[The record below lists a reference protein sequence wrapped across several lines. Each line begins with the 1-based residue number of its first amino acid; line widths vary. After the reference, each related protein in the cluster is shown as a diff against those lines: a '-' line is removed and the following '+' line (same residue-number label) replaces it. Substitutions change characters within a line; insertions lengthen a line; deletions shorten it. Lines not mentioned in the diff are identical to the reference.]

1 MRGAV
6 FALLLLLLLTSNVF
20 AAVDLNRATTA
31 ELEALP
37 GIGAK
42 KAQAIVAFREKR
54 RFRRVTE
61 LMRVKGIGPKLFH
74 KLKDHVL
81 VGS

>member
-1 MRGAV
+1 MKAFV
-6 FALLLLLLLTSNVF
+6 FALLMLLSANVF
-20 AAVDLNRATTA
+20 AAIDLNSATSQ

-74 KLKDHVL
+74 KLKDHVQ

>member
-1 MRGAV
+1 MRALV
-6 FALLLLLLLTSNVF
+6 FALLVLFASQAM
-20 AAVDLNRATTA
+20 AAVDLNSAPTS

-54 RFRRVTE
+54 PFRRVTE

-74 KLKDHVL
+74 KLKDHVR